1 MEHGL
6 PDKTVASSIMQTK
19 QLRLE
24 IHDFGLVL
32 LTFFYQFYTVLMML
46 IYILELEF
54 FKLEQRRF
62 QVHIIQFNVIEQC
75 I

>member
-1 MEHGL
+1 MEHGA
-6 PDKTVASSIMQTK
+6 PDKTVASSIMETK

-32 LTFFYQFYTVLMML
+32 STFFYQFYTVLMML

-54 FKLEQRRF
+54 FNIR
-62 QVHIIQFNVIEQC
+62 
-75 I
+75 

>member
-1 MEHGL
+1 MEHGA
-6 PDKTVASSIMQTK
+6 PDKTVASSIMETK

-54 FKLEQRRF
+54 F
-62 QVHIIQFNVIEQC
+62 HI
-75 I
+75 